1 MIRKTLLLLSAV
13 LVLSVSGAE
22 GLHAQRTAPG
32 HVPESLT
39 DEEEDGAYFLYGFYM
54 AYMHS
59 VIYAEQLGKSIC
71 KAAFTRKALR
81 KMNRVAKQ
89 SWSDPIIKGQDCPV
103 WEIETIKV
111 EPVSDGWYEVSFQ
124 PPYTYD
130 RYYIHVRIKK
140 KGQHEYRIADIKTGT
155 IDFYLNEAIE
165 WRSTTEQNK

>member
-22 GLHAQRTAPG
+22 RLYGQRTAPG
-32 HVPESLT
+32 HVPENLT
-39 DEEEDGAYFLYGFYM
+39 GDEENGAYFLYGFYM

-59 VIYAEQLGKSIC
+59 VIYADWLGKSIC

-103 WEIETIKV
+103 WEIETIMV
-111 EPVSDGWYEVSFQ
+111 EPVGDGWYEVSFQ

-130 RYYIHVRIKK
+130 RAYIHVRIKK
-140 KGQHEYRIADIKTGT
+140 KGRHEYRIADIKTST
-155 IDFYLNEAIE
+155 IDYYLNEPVE
-165 WRSTTEQNK
+165 FRPETLQDK